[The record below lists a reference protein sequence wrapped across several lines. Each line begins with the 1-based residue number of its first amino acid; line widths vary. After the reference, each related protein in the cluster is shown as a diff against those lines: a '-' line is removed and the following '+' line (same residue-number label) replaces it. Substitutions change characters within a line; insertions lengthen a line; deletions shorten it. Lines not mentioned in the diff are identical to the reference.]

1 MKTVETRVVEP
12 DDADQR
18 LDRWFKRHFP
28 GVGHG
33 HLAKLL
39 RTGQVRVDGKRA
51 KANQRLEAG
60 QSVRIPP
67 MDEAPAPEVRPARA
81 APKVDDEL
89 VERLKRAVLY
99 RDRDVLAINKPAGLA
114 TQGGSG
120 ITSHVDGAL
129 DGLKFDARERPRL
142 VHRLDKDTSG
152 VLLLG
157 RSQQAARR
165 LAEAFRAKSAMKIY
179 WALVVGEPR
188 PSAGTIEG
196 AIAKL
201 PGRAGEKMAID
212 PETGKRAVTRY
223 AIVERLG
230 GKVTWV
236 ALFPVTG
243 RTHQLRVHMAELGT
257 PILGDGKYGGAD
269 AFLQGEG
276 VSRKLH
282 LHARAIRIPGM
293 DGNSGGGR
301 PLEITAPLDDHM
313 KRSWKFF
320 GLDEA
325 AGRDPFEPF
334 EE

>member
-1 MKTVETRVVEP
+1 MNTVETRVVSGDEGEI
-12 DDADQR
+12 R
-18 LDRWFKRHFP
+18 LDRWFKRHYP
-28 GVGHG
+28 ALGHG

-51 KANQRLEAG
+51 KANQRLEPG
-60 QSVRIPP
+60 QAIRVPP
-67 MDEAPAPEVRPARA
+67 IDVPEHDPVRPA
-81 APKVDDEL
+81 PKRIDAVHDETAEL
-89 VERLKRAVLY
+89 LRRAVLY

-114 TQGGSG
+114 VQGGTG
-120 ITSHVDGAL
+120 TTRHVDGAL
-129 DGLKFDARERPRL
+129 DGLMFDAKERPRL
-142 VHRLDKDTSG
+142 VHRLDRDTSG

-157 RSQQAARR
+157 RSYQAARR
-165 LAEAFRAKSAMKIY
+165 LTEAFRAKSAMKIY
-179 WALVVGEPR
+179 WALVVGEPK

-212 PETGKRAVTRY
+212 PETGKRAVTHY
-223 AIVERLG
+223 VTIERLG

-257 PILGDGKYGGAD
+257 PILGDGKYGGAE
-269 AFLQGEG
+269 AVLQGEG

-282 LHARAIRIPGM
+282 LHARAIRIPDANGK
-293 DGNSGGGR
+293 
-301 PLEITAPLDDHM
+301 PLEVVAPLTDHM
-313 KRSWKFF
+313 ARSWKFF
-320 GLDEA
+320 ELDEA
-325 AGRDPFEPF
+325 AGGDPFEPF

>member
-1 MKTVETRVVEP
+1 MKAVETRVVAP
-12 DDADQR
+12 DDGDQR
-18 LDRWFKRHFP
+18 LDRWFKRQFP
-28 GVGHG
+28 ALGHG

-51 KANQRLEAG
+51 KASQRLEAG
-60 QSVRIPP
+60 QAVRIPP
-67 MDEAPAPEVRPARA
+67 IEDAPAPERGRA
-81 APKVDDEL
+81 AAPRAGERDPETS
-89 VERLKRAVLY
+89 ERLRRAVLH

-114 TQGGSG
+114 TQGGTG
-120 ITSHVDGAL
+120 TKTHVDGAL
-129 DGLKFDARERPRL
+129 DGLKFDAPDKPRL

-179 WALVVGEPR
+179 WALVVGEPK

-196 AIAKL
+196 AIGKL

-212 PETGKRAVTRY
+212 PEAGKRAVTRY
-223 AIVERLG
+223 VTVERLG

-243 RTHQLRVHMAELGT
+243 RTHQLRVHMAEFGT
-257 PILGDGKYGGAD
+257 PILGDGKYGGTE
-269 AFLQGEG
+269 AFLQGDG

-282 LHARAIRIPGM
+282 LHARAIRVPG
-293 DGNSGGGR
+293 GGGR
-301 PLEITAPLDDHM
+301 PLEVVAPLDDHM
-313 KRSWKFF
+313 KRSWAFF

-325 AGRDPFEPF
+325 AGGDPFEPF

>member
-1 MKTVETRVVEP
+1 MTSVETRLVGPEEGE
-12 DDADQR
+12 QR

-28 GVGHG
+28 QLGHG

-51 KANQRLEAG
+51 KASQRLEVG
-60 QSVRIPP
+60 QAVRVPP
-67 MDEAPAPEVRPARA
+67 IEVLPDRPAPAARPVAE
-81 APKVDDEL
+81 PDPQT
-89 VERLKRAVLY
+89 VERLRRAVLY
-99 RDRDVLAINKPAGLA
+99 RDRDVLALNKPAGLA

-120 ITSHVDGAL
+120 IAVHVDGAL
-129 DGLKFDARERPRL
+129 DGLRFDAPDRPRL
-142 VHRLDKDTSG
+142 VHRLDRDTSG

-157 RSQQAARR
+157 RSQAAARR
-165 LAEAFRAKSAMKIY
+165 LAEAFRSKSAMKIY
-179 WALVVGEPR
+179 WALVVGEPK
-188 PSAGTIEG
+188 PAAGTIEG

-223 AIVERLG
+223 VTVERLG

-257 PILGDGKYGGAD
+257 PILGDGKYGGQA

-282 LHARAIRIPGM
+282 LHARAIRVAGA
-293 DGNSGGGR
+293 DGR
-301 PLEITAPLDDHM
+301 PLEVVAPLEDHM
-313 KRSWKFF
+313 KRSWAFF

-325 AGRDPFEPF
+325 ADGDPFEPF
-334 EE
+334 AE